1 MCTEITYINARRPV
15 LPKIIHLF
23 YPTWLFYG
31 ASFISP
37 FYFASALPEKA
48 RCYPVNS
55 RDADVQRSYN
65 WPFAS
70 SPTRWSSTISR
81 RWSLSRPGDGETA
94 FEKRE
99 RHDPVSV
106 ESRHS
111 RSRIIR
117 KQYNGIGFELR
128 TYIGFI
134 PAVNKDQRLQ
144 VGPATLF
151 VGDQERS
158 FGNDSFLDEKTRCT
172 DRRLIYS
179 FISITFANCAFAL
192 NDKY

>member
-1 MCTEITYINARRPV
+1 MYTEITYINARRPKYFWRIFV

-23 YPTWLFYG
+23 CSTWLFYG

-134 PAVNKDQRLQ
+134 PAVNKSDQRHFLL
-144 VGPATLF
+144 ATKN
-151 VGDQERS
+151 DRS
-158 FGNDSFLDEKTRCT
+158 GTTLSRM
-172 DRRLIYS
+172 RRRDVPIASL
-179 FISITFANCAFAL
+179 SILSSRSHSRTAL
-192 NDKY
+192 SR